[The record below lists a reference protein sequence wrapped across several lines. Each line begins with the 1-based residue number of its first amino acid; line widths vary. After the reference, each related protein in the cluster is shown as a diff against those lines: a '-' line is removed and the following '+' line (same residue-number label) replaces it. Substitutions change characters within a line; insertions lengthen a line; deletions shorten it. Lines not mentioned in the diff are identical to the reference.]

1 MIQIQT
7 SGWGIDS
14 QERERIHRQLM
25 VQQRGA
31 WASRGA
37 AQHYSIKSL
46 CSGKLSCKSIVS
58 PGYLYIILFIVN
70 HQSNPT
76 PSVILVPFPRCTT
89 LSGWKVPNPISSNVF
104 FFFTMNLNSRR
115 HIPSDDSSL
124 SAPSVADSSS
134 IFFLRRRLLL
144 SCNRVNPDRH
154 CLGVVMTTIRRKFK
168 CC

>member
-70 HQSNPT
+70 RQSNPT
-76 PSVILVPFPRCTT
+76 PSVILVPFPRCTILT
-89 LSGWKVPNPISSNVF
+89 GWKVPNPISSNVF
-104 FFFTMNLNSRR
+104 FFFYDEFKLEAT
-115 HIPSDDSSL
+115 HSL
-124 SAPSVADSSS
+124 RWLVSLGS
-134 IFFLRRRLLL
+134 ICLRLLL
-144 SCNRVNPDRH
+144 YLFPPPSPS
-154 CLGVVMTTIRRKFK
+154 VVL
-168 CC
+168 